1 MKKLLLL
8 LIMSLSIF
16 GQNNVENLYPQ
27 IPNNAV
33 SIDTSF
39 YKSGEIASIYYYE
52 DEDEDQYDAFEYF
65 KNGTL
70 KYWYRHSHGWDTEE
84 KYFYS
89 YGWASQKYSHQIPY
103 AKLKTDIWN
112 DGGYSNWTNY
122 YENGNIKS
130 NGGDNVDG
138 LYSWEF
144 FYENGKLKS
153 AGVLHGLEGPE
164 GPPDY
169 YEGHSGIKAGIW
181 KYYNKEGEKIK
192 EIDYGKYVD
201 VYIFPNTYDVD
212 SQINIESLIPNK
224 DYELIELFNWTD
236 NLGVNLLIAFKING
250 KRQHY
255 DIMYEEYLDT
265 IDYTK
270 KLHIFHY
277 LIDEKNN
284 KKLIWDLKDY
294 SDWGIEY
301 IDTSISDWDSDGVA
315 ETSVIYFLENMD
327 WANDMFNTDI
337 KLILHE
343 SDQKF
348 AVRGNCEGEF
358 MSTCYCNYNM
368 YGKNSFKKASDQ
380 FKINTEIIL
389 YDKLQSSIGYCCN
402 KCWDE
407 STLQKINCDY
417 PD

>member
-8 LIMSLSIF
+8 LIIPLLSF

-33 SIDTSF
+33 SIDTFF
-39 YKSGEIASIYYYE
+39 YKSGEIASIYYYMGE
-52 DEDEDQYDAFEYF
+52 MYDEHYEEYEAFEYF
-65 KNGTL
+65 KNGAL
-70 KYWYRHSHGWDTEE
+70 RYWYTYFHDIHLE
-84 KYFYS
+84 KYYYQFP
-89 YGWASQKYSHQIPY
+89 YG
-103 AKLKTDIWN
+103 KLKTDVN
-112 DGGYSNWTNY
+112 HDGGYSNWTNY

-130 NGGDNVDG
+130 KGCSNID
-138 LYSWEF
+138 LWCSWEF

-153 AGVLHGLEGPE
+153 TGELHEPE
-164 GPPDY
+164 SYD
-169 YEGHSGIKAGIW
+169 YEGHTGIKAGIW

-192 EIDYGKYVD
+192 EIDYGRYVD
-201 VYIFPNTYDVD
+201 VDYGVD
-212 SQINIESLIPNK
+212 SHINIESLIPNK
-224 DYELIELFNWTD
+224 DYELVELFNWTD
-236 NLGVNLLIAFKING
+236 NLGENLLLVFKIDG
-250 KRQHY
+250 KRKHY
-255 DIMYEEYLDT
+255 DIWEEEYDDE
-265 IDYTK
+265 IIYYTK
-270 KLHIFHY
+270 KLHVFHY
-277 LIDEKNN
+277 LIDEQNN

-301 IDTSISDWDSDGVA
+301 IDTSISDWDNDGVA
-315 ETSVIYFLENMD
+315 ETGVIYFLEQVD
-327 WANDMFNTDI
+327 GVNDMFNTDI

-343 SDQKF
+343 SDKKF
-348 AVRGNCEGEF
+348 AVRGNCNGEF
-358 MSTCYCNYNM
+358 ISTCYCNYNM

-389 YDKLQSSIGYCCN
+389 YDKLKSSFECCY

>member
-16 GQNNVENLYPQ
+16 GQNNVENLYPH

-39 YKSGEIASIYYYE
+39 YKGGEIESIYYYMGE
-52 DEDEDQYDAFEYF
+52 MYDEYYEEYEAFEYF
-65 KNGTL
+65 KNGAL
-70 KYWYRHSHGWDTEE
+70 RHWHTYSHGWYPYE
-84 KYFYS
+84 KYYYQVP
-89 YGWASQKYSHQIPY
+89 YGQ
-103 AKLKTDIWN
+103 LKTSIFN
-112 DGGYSNWTNY
+112 DGGVYSEWTNY

-130 NGGDNVDG
+130 NFINSDFDSLWN
-138 LYSWEF
+138 F
-144 FYENGKLKS
+144 FHENGKLKS
-153 AGVLHGLEGPE
+153 TGVLDGLQG
-164 GPPDY
+164 DD
-169 YEGHSGIKAGIW
+169 YEGHSGMKTGIW

-192 EIDYGKYVD
+192 EIDYGKHVD
-201 VYIFPNTYDVD
+201 VMGYCNRTEYYRSANYYHEEFD
-212 SQINIESLIPNK
+212 IESLTPNK
-224 DYELIELFNWTD
+224 DYELIELFSWVD
-236 NLGVNLLIAFKING
+236 NLGKNLLIAFKINA

-255 DIMYEEYLDT
+255 DIMYEEYTDT

-277 LIDEKNN
+277 LIDEQNN

-315 ETSVIYFLENMD
+315 ETSVIYFLEKRD
-327 WANDMFNTDI
+327 WANDIFNTDI

-343 SDQKF
+343 SDKKF
-348 AVRGNCEGEF
+348 AVRGNCNGEL
-358 MSTCYCNYNM
+358 MSRCYCNYNM

-380 FKINTEIIL
+380 FQINTEIIL
-389 YDKLQSSIGYCCN
+389 YDKLKSSFDCCY